1 MARRWRALVGEH
13 FKPMES
19 PKKLTYG
26 SYEVLQN
33 PDGTPC
39 LLGQGSFGV
48 TYKARHIL
56 LGRINALKVIREE
69 LLNRGSKEDQ
79 EETQRFLSEARA
91 VGRLHHPGIAMV
103 HDCALDN
110 GVFYY
115 AMEYCDGGT
124 LHDWCEKNGPR
135 PWSEVRAMALQIAAS
150 LDYAHASGFLHRDI
164 KPANIMLNGEG
175 KARQAKLIDFGLAQ
189 KIDSDSDTSSA
200 TVRKDEE
207 NFRGNFATASPEQI
221 LEKPLDSRSDLF
233 SLGVTLW
240 WLLIGK
246 NPFGEM
252 KRGPLIADR
261 VGPSSYASALPPE
274 LDPEA
279 RSLLEGLLEK
289 DAEKRTATAHE
300 VVERLS
306 AAAASP
312 APATPATRPAVALT
326 PMPAPPDL
334 EECYQIGGVLAT
346 ASQAKLYHGEHL
358 VTREPVIVVI
368 PEPLL
373 EPDARSGMRVAASR
387 QLDFGAYAFR
397 DWCVSDGDDV
407 FVISQPVGCSL
418 LAILRKFGPARFAD
432 TLSLLSHLA
441 RCFDASQAW
450 TGFGIHVDPGE
461 ILVGTR
467 DGSAELDG
475 FRAWSDLDPH
485 TVRCLPLFTAGAD
498 HGTSSEATL
507 SSSAREFPPLAQFA
521 ALVYRVLAGSAV
533 RYAAFFTTGGYVM
546 ASGLS
551 EDGNALLAEML
562 CDPETQP
569 SACRFIQLL
578 AGLESLPVAELTPL
592 VNPPSAED
600 IELGKLAP
608 VPSPAAALKVE
619 SRRPPPKAAPP
630 VFADHAAS
638 AIDKAA
644 AQERQLAMAKLA
656 AAEEA
661 RQEVANAHRKQAAAK
676 RETDEETAREQ
687 APAKISTE
695 TPPARKQE
703 VAARKAADKT
713 APQALEARQPAV
725 KRIPLPPPPALPQ
738 PPAPALLQP
747 PAPSAVRNRRKVM
760 AIVGIVCVLV
770 TTIAALVI
778 RGHGKNDSLGST
790 TAQKVKSKD
799 EPERP
804 APDNPPSPDTP
815 SAPDNPP
822 PDVKASTSTNPMS
835 AIKVPGD
842 VKTLVEAVQRC
853 KAGGTIEIA
862 DGTYAE
868 SLVLTKSVTLA
879 AQSTAVL
886 DGRGLRSNLIV
897 ARGPI
902 QVTLRNLQIKNTQ
915 EAANTA
921 PESSPALVLIS
932 DEASVRFDGCG
943 IEGSIGSGVALAG
956 TASAVFANCTLS
968 KNRGYGI
975 NVSSASKVE
984 VSLSKI
990 RENGRSGIALMNV
1003 DTAVTLGS
1011 GTEVEANSNHGVEV
1025 ANGAALKCSGVTI
1038 RGNQKVGVI
1047 VDGSNSQ
1054 ARFESSCVI
1063 SANRKYGI
1071 GVLNAGRVVLS
1082 DSAVDDNGEGGL
1094 YAKTGAQVEI
1104 LGCHFMANG
1113 PLGASLMDKPSKLSI
1128 AKTEFKSHSSLAT
1141 AFEQGNGTVTECSFL
1156 NNDTAIYFGDGAS
1169 GSAVGNT
1176 SHLGPLEDI
1185 KDALVR
1191 GPNGEVIRK

>member
-1 MARRWRALVGEH
+1 
-13 FKPMES
+13 MES

-33 PDGTPC
+33 ADGTPC

-48 TYKARHIL
+48 TYKARHVL

-124 LHDWCEKNGPR
+124 LHDWCEKNGPM
-135 PWSEVRAMALQIAAS
+135 PWAEVRVMALQIAAS

-189 KIDSDSDTSSA
+189 KIDGDSDTSSA

-279 RSLLEGLLEK
+279 RGLLEGLLEK

-306 AAAASP
+306 AAAARTS
-312 APATPATRPAVALT
+312 PATPAAQPAAVVLE
-326 PMPAPPDL
+326 PLPAPPDL
-334 EECYQIGGVLAT
+334 EEGYQIGGALAT
-346 ASQAKLYHGEHL
+346 ASQAKLYHGEHSA
-358 VTREPVIVVI
+358 TREPVIVVI

-387 QLDFGAYAFR
+387 KLDFGAYAFR

-407 FVISQPVGCSL
+407 FVISKPAGCSL

-467 DGSAELDG
+467 DGSAELDS

-600 IELGKLAP
+600 MAQGKL
-608 VPSPAAALKVE
+608 VPLASAAAI
-619 SRRPPPKAAPP
+619 PKQPKTVLP
-630 VFADHAAS
+630 VAADHAAA
-638 AIDKAA
+638 AIAKVT

-656 AAEEA
+656 AEEEA
-661 RQEVANAHRKQAAAK
+661 RQEVANAHRRQEAAKPKTDEKAARQQARAKPAAATELPRK
-676 RETDEETAREQ
+676 PEIV
-687 APAKISTE
+687 APKIAE
-695 TPPARKQE
+695 
-703 VAARKAADKT
+703 KT
-713 APQALEARQPAV
+713 AHQALEARQPA
-725 KRIPLPPPPALPQ
+725 IEHIPPPPLPASL
-738 PPAPALLQP
+738 PV
-747 PAPSAVRNRRKVM
+747 PSAVRSGRKVM
-760 AIVGIVCVLV
+760 IIVGVVCVLGA
-770 TTIAALVI
+770 TLGALVI
-778 RGHGKNDSLGST
+778 RRHGKNDSLAKGT
-790 TAQKVKSKD
+790 KQTLNSKA

-804 APDNPPSPDTP
+804 TPGNPPPPDTP
-815 SAPDNPP
+815 PPSDNPP
-822 PDVKASTSTNPMS
+822 PTDTPPARDIPPADVKASASTDSMPT
-835 AIKVPGD
+835 IKVPGD

-853 KAGGTIEIA
+853 KEGGTIEIA

-879 AQSTAVL
+879 APTTAVL
-886 DGRGLRSNLIV
+886 DGRDLRSNLIV

-943 IEGSIGSGVALAG
+943 IEGSIGNGVALAG
-956 TASAVFANCTLS
+956 KASAVFANCTLS

-984 VSLSKI
+984 VSQTKI

-1003 DTAVTLGS
+1003 DTAVTLAS

-1025 ANGAALKCSGVTI
+1025 ANGAELKGSGVTL

-1047 VDGSNSQ
+1047 VDGSNSL
-1054 ARFESSCVI
+1054 ARLDSSCVI

-1071 GVLNAGRVVLS
+1071 GVLNAGKVLLS
-1082 DSAVDDNGEGGL
+1082 DSAVEDNSEGGL

-1104 LGCHFMANG
+1104 LGCHFIANG

-1141 AFEQGNGTVTECSFL
+1141 AFEQGRGTVTECTFL

-1169 GSAVGNT
+1169 GSASGNT

-1185 KDALVR
+1185 KDALVKDS
-1191 GPNGEVIRK
+1191 NGEVIRK